1 MYDKFQIFKLSPLLS
16 SLILCHT
23 GALSPSYRVYSR
35 SELEE
40 FIIDRIYDPR
50 SELLDAMRA
59 GFSVVKIS
67 SHLVTFSH
75 TDFTKYFVG
84 VEVYTAQD
92 VVNCFSYKSD
102 NDIEI
107 VQENFKNVLEQ
118 AIFKLG
124 ERKHSNLIEFVKF
137 ISGSSVLQPTRKLII
152 TPCVTGVEEVPF
164 WPEYP
169 LPKAQTCFN
178 TLLMPYLL
186 EASDDQNNDNDDND
200 DKHDN
205 GYNDENGENIRSKN
219 DIGNSDDCAQSN
231 GEVTGKAD
239 MTAEERQNE
248 SIILVEKHKK
258 ENKKNKEDT
267 KSMWTVDRVLRNLE
281 LMLLFNK
288 EAFSD

>member
-1 MYDKFQIFKLSPLLS
+1 
-16 SLILCHT
+16 
-23 GALSPSYRVYSR
+23 
-35 SELEE
+35 
-40 FIIDRIYDPR
+40 
-50 SELLDAMRA
+50 MRA

-67 SHLVTFSH
+67 SHLATFSH

-107 VQENFKNVLEQ
+107 VQESFKNILEQ

-124 ERKHSNLIEFVKF
+124 EKKHSNLIEFVKF

-152 TPCVTGVEEVPF
+152 TPCVTGVGEVPF

-186 EASDDQNNDNDDND
+186 EASDAQNIDND
-200 DKHDN
+200 DKHN
-205 GYNDENGENIRSKN
+205 RC
-219 DIGNSDDCAQSN
+219 NSNLSFFP
-231 GEVTGKAD
+231 
-239 MTAEERQNE
+239 
-248 SIILVEKHKK
+248 
-258 ENKKNKEDT
+258 NKRE
-267 KSMWTVDRVLRNLE
+267 
-281 LMLLFNK
+281 
-288 EAFSD
+288 FSVQ

>member
-1 MYDKFQIFKLSPLLS
+1 M
-16 SLILCHT
+16 ILYHT

-40 FIIDRIYDPR
+40 FIIDKIYDPR

-67 SHLVTFSH
+67 RHLATFSH

-107 VQENFKNVLEQ
+107 VQESFKNILEQ

-124 ERKHSNLIEFVKF
+124 EKKHSNLIEFVKF

-152 TPCVTGVEEVPF
+152 TPCVTGVGEVPF

-186 EASDDQNNDNDDND
+186 EASDDQNIDDIDNDDND
-200 DKHDN
+200 NICENDDN
-205 GYNDENGENIRSKN
+205 GVNNRGENDVGKGG
-219 DIGNSDDCAQSN
+219 DSDQSN
-231 GEVTGKAD
+231 EEVTGKAD
-239 MTAEERQNE
+239 MTAEGRQSESNE
-248 SIILVEKHKK
+248 LVAKDKK
-258 ENKKNKEDT
+258 ENKENEDT
-267 KSMWTVDRVLRNLE
+267 KSMWTVDCVLRNLE
-281 LMLLFNK
+281 LMLFFNK

>member
-1 MYDKFQIFKLSPLLS
+1 
-16 SLILCHT
+16 
-23 GALSPSYRVYSR
+23 
-35 SELEE
+35 
-40 FIIDRIYDPR
+40 
-50 SELLDAMRA
+50 MRA
-59 GFSVVKIS
+59 GFNVVKIS
-67 SHLVTFSH
+67 SHLATFSH
-75 TDFTKYFVG
+75 ADFTKYFVG

-107 VQENFKNVLEQ
+107 VQESFKNILEQ

-124 ERKHSNLIEFVKF
+124 EKKHSNLIEFVKF

-152 TPCVTGVEEVPF
+152 TPCVTGVGEVPF

-186 EASDDQNNDNDDND
+186 EASDAQNIDND
-200 DKHDN
+200 DKHN
-205 GYNDENGENIRSKN
+205 NGENNRSEN
-219 DIGNSDDCAQSN
+219 DLGKDDKSAHSS

-239 MTAEERQNE
+239 MTSEERQNE
-248 SIILVEKHKK
+248 SIILVKKDKK
-258 ENKKNKEDT
+258 ENKENKEDM
-267 KSMWTVDRVLRNLE
+267 KSTWSVDCVLRNLE

>member
-1 MYDKFQIFKLSPLLS
+1 
-16 SLILCHT
+16 
-23 GALSPSYRVYSR
+23 
-35 SELEE
+35 
-40 FIIDRIYDPR
+40 
-50 SELLDAMRA
+50 MRA

-102 NDIEI
+102 NDVEI
-107 VQENFKNVLEQ
+107 VQESFKSILEQ

-124 ERKHSNLIEFVKF
+124 EKKHSNLIEFVKF

-152 TPCVTGVEEVPF
+152 TPCVTGVGEVPF

-178 TLLMPYLL
+178 TLLIPYLL
-186 EASDDQNNDNDDND
+186 EASDDQNIDTD
-200 DKHDN
+200 DKHN
-205 GYNDENGENIRSKN
+205 YGENDDNGENIRSEN
-219 DIGNSDDCAQSN
+219 DIGKGDESAQSN

-239 MTAEERQNE
+239 MTADERQNE
-248 SIILVEKHKK
+248 SIILVEKDYK
-258 ENKKNKEDT
+258 ERKENKEDT
-267 KSMWTVDRVLRNLE
+267 KSVWTVDCVLRNLE

>member
-1 MYDKFQIFKLSPLLS
+1 M
-16 SLILCHT
+16 
-23 GALSPSYRVYSR
+23 
-35 SELEE
+35 
-40 FIIDRIYDPR
+40 
-50 SELLDAMRA
+50 
-59 GFSVVKIS
+59 VKIS
-67 SHLVTFSH
+67 NHLATFSH
-75 TDFTKYFVG
+75 ADFTKYFVG

-107 VQENFKNVLEQ
+107 VQESFKNILEQ

-124 ERKHSNLIEFVKF
+124 EKKHSNLIEFVKF

-152 TPCVTGVEEVPF
+152 TPCVTGVGEVPF

-186 EASDDQNNDNDDND
+186 EASDDQNNDSVDND
-200 DKHDN
+200 DKHNN
-205 GYNDENGENIRSKN
+205 GENDENGVNNRSDN
-219 DIGNSDDCAQSN
+219 DIGTGDDSDQSN
-231 GEVTGKAD
+231 EEVTGKAD
-239 MTAEERQNE
+239 MTADGRQNA
-248 SIILVEKHKK
+248 SNKLVEKDKK
-258 ENKKNKEDT
+258 ENKEDMR
-267 KSMWTVDRVLRNLE
+267 SMWTVDCVLRNLE